1 MKKML
6 TLLLAVCL
14 ALLLTACG
22 PSEIPEDRLQG
33 LLGKEALFTDRL
45 AGITS
50 VSVISHQPQDGT
62 DTVKATVVSDNG
74 FTVYTDEC
82 TILAAYD
89 QETKNWELESVTSV
103 PTAVEAK
110 KEPDTFAV
118 SALMTDEVYGMLG
131 IGGGGVESVLLPAYT
146 VETSVLDNTNPVQPM
161 AQVSLDFEG
170 RTYGWFTFH
179 GGATL
184 TLDYEPVHGSWTVR
198 DLTPDDD
205 FDVDCVLEGRSY
217 RSETFRDHVGGYT
230 SYWQDYD
237 WTVTFG
243 EFDWRKGALTGCE
256 LLCYDHTENVEY
268 IHETDLDYEIRNVEK
283 NNPFELDNPHYD
295 WVLYVGKDGFYEDS
309 FVMQSTE
316 DTTADTLLLWEYT
329 HYATDYVLNCTRIA

>member
-14 ALLLTACG
+14 AVLLTGCG
-22 PSEIPEDRLQG
+22 EKEIPEDRLQG
-33 LLGKEALFTDRL
+33 LLGEEAMFTDRL

-50 VSVISHQPQDGT
+50 MSVISHEPGEGT

-82 TILAAYD
+82 TILAVYD
-89 QETKNWELESVTSV
+89 KDSKNWALDSVTSV

-110 KEPDTFAV
+110 KEPDLYTV
-118 SALMTDEVYGMLG
+118 SGLMNEEVYGMLG
-131 IGGGGVESVLLPAYT
+131 IGGGGEESVLLPAYG
-146 VETSVLDNTNPVQPM
+146 VESSALDTTNPVQPM
-161 AQVSLDFEG
+161 ARVGLDFEG

-198 DLTPDDD
+198 DLVPDED
-205 FDVDCVLEGRSY
+205 FDVDCVLEGRTY
-217 RSETFRDHVGGYT
+217 RSEMFEDHVSGYT

-237 WTVTFG
+237 WTITFG
-243 EFDWRKGALTGCE
+243 AFDWRKGALTDCE

-268 IHETDLDYEIRNVEK
+268 IHETGLDYQVRNIEK
-283 NNPFELDNPHYD
+283 NNPFDLDNPHYD
-295 WVLYVGKDGFYEDS
+295 WVLYVGRNGFYEDS
-309 FVMQSTE
+309 FVMQSTA
-316 DTTADTLLLWEYT
+316 DTTADTLLMWEYT
-329 HYATDYVLNCTRIA
+329 NYATDHVLNCTRVA